1 MGIKAKLTVAL
12 RRILGKG
19 SPQRWFATIVP
30 TWASGAPAAWTD
42 NVEEQTCHCNHWV
55 YAAVRAIAS
64 KIAGTELGIYM
75 RAEADRQGN
84 AASVREVTDPS
95 HPLVQLMEEVNPF
108 QTRYGL
114 WESTVMF
121 LELTGNAFWY
131 VAENR
136 MGVPSEIWL
145 IPSQYMRVVPD
156 RREFIRGY
164 HCRCEGAEVMFDR
177 REIVHLKY
185 SNPRSPYY
193 GRGPLQAAAVSV
205 DTHERLKKAE
215 WAAFGHGIMSDLAL
229 ETDQALAP
237 AMIERL
243 RTQLSQKYA
252 GPDNA
257 GRPLVL
263 EAGLKAKPISLSPRE
278 MAFLQSARMTRDEI
292 LGIFGVPAAVAG
304 LSEDVN
310 RSVAEA
316 MDVIFSRYCI
326 EPKLRLIEGQLNQ
339 DLARRFDARLF
350 CRFRSVIPEDR
361 AENRA
366 DMEASL
372 RHGVT
377 TINEERRRQGKLP
390 VPWGDRPLLP
400 SNYMPMGS
408 GL

>member
-1 MGIKAKLTVAL
+1 MGIKSKLTSAL

-19 SPQRWFATIVP
+19 TPQRWFATVVP
-30 TWASGAPAAWTD
+30 SWASGSPAAWAE
-42 NVEEQTCHCNHWV
+42 NVDEQISHYNHWV
-55 YAAVRAIAS
+55 YAAVRAIAAKVAS
-64 KIAGTELGIYM
+64 TELGIYL
-75 RAEADRQGN
+75 RLESDQPDAHD
-84 AASVREVTDPS
+84 VREVTDPS
-95 HPLVQLMEEVNPF
+95 HPLVRLMEEVNPL

-121 LELTGNAFWY
+121 LELTGNAYWY

-136 MGVPSEIWL
+136 MGVPAEIWL

-156 RREFIRGY
+156 SRQFISGY
-164 HCRCEGAEVMFDR
+164 ICRCEGSEITFDR

-185 SNPRSPYY
+185 ANPRSPYY
-193 GRGPLQAAAVSV
+193 GRGPLQAAATSV
-205 DTHERLKKAE
+205 DTHEKLKKAE
-215 WAAFGHGIMSDLAL
+215 WAAFSHGLMSDLAI
-229 ETDQALAP
+229 ESDQPLAP
-237 AMIERL
+237 ATIERL
-243 RTQLSQKYA
+243 RTQLSQKYS

-263 EAGLKAKPISLSPRE
+263 ESGLKAKPISLSPRE

-310 RSVAEA
+310 RATAES
-316 MDVIFSRYCI
+316 MDVIFARYCI

-339 DLARRFDARLF
+339 DLATRFDTRLF
-350 CRFRSVIPEDR
+350 CRFHSVIPEDR

-366 DMEASL
+366 DREANL
-372 RHGVT
+372 RLGVT
-377 TINEERRRQGKLP
+377 TINEERRKLGKPP

-400 SNYMPMGS
+400 SNYAPLGS